1 MKIDIENL
9 DEYRLKKELEIIK
22 KGKKIRCKRTRPRDP
37 EKWKALK
44 KFILSQLP
52 PSEEILSGRY
62 FKEILKDYIK

>member
-9 DEYRLKKELEIIK
+9 DKYRLRKELEIVE
-22 KGKKIRCKRTRPRDP
+22 KGKKIRYKRTRPRDP

-52 PSEEILSGRY
+52 PPEEILSGKY
-62 FKEILKDYIK
+62 FKEVLKDYL